1 MLFELREYHCK
12 PGMRDRWVALMEEV
26 VIPFNVSKGAIVV
39 ASFVGE
45 SDDDTYI
52 WIRRFNDE
60 AHREQLYKD
69 IYESDFWKNEVAPKT
84 PDMLDRTLH
93 RITRLMPTPKSAIR

>member
-12 PGMRDRWVALMEEV
+12 PGRRDEFVALMEEV
-26 VIPFNVSKGAIVV
+26 IIPLNVKAGAVVV

-52 WIRRFNDE
+52 WIRRFDNE
-60 AHREQLYKD
+60 EHRARLYEE
-69 IYESDFWKNEVAPKT
+69 IYQSDFWKTEIAPKT
-84 PDMLDRTLH
+84 GEMLDRSLH
-93 RITRLMPTPKSAIR
+93 RITRLNPTPRSVIR